1 MNEMENFLCK
11 EAIEEAYADN
21 GLTVSI
27 PNFDS
32 QADVATLVCKANN
45 PDWDTFDDKKKK
57 SKESKVKHLLNTQA
71 VAKMT
76 VERLEAKGV
85 TKELKTWFNTLIDF
99 AR

>member
-1 MNEMENFLCK
+1 M
-11 EAIEEAYADN
+11 
-21 GLTVSI
+21 
-27 PNFDS
+27 
-32 QADVATLVCKANN
+32 
-45 PDWDTFDDKKKK
+45 KKK

-85 TKELKTWFNTLIDF
+85 TKELKNWFNTLIEF